1 MDQFFSRREFIKI
14 TTVIPG
20 FLILKD
26 ANAQSP
32 VNESDPQAAA
42 LGYRNLASNVDSRFK
57 KYVAGQNCSNCALF
71 TNAGG
76 GVGRCPLFAN
86 KFVSASGWCS
96 AYAKS
101 AVVSTQP
108 PVNTNNDE
116 VKRLQAEVARLQELE
131 KTKQEPIQAE
141 VVVKNVP
148 SESERF
154 SLEVSKKKCTEL
166 GFKPATEGHGKCV
179 LQLSK

>member
-1 MDQFFSRREFIKI
+1 MIQLFSRREFIKF
-14 TTVIPG
+14 TSVVPG
-20 FLILKD
+20 VLILQD

-42 LGYRNLASNVDSRFK
+42 LGYRNFASNVDSRFK
-57 KYVAGQNCSNCALF
+57 KYASGQNCSNCALF
-71 TNAGG
+71 SNAGNG
-76 GVGRCPLFAN
+76 LGRCPLFAN

-96 AYAKS
+96 AYAARS
-101 AVVSTQP
+101 GVSTPP
-108 PVNTNNDE
+108 PVNTQNDE
-116 VKRLQAEVARLQELE
+116 VKKLQAEVSRLQELE
-131 KTKQEPIQAE
+131 KAKQEPIQAE
-141 VVVKNVP
+141 AAIKNVAP
-148 SESERF
+148 ESERF